1 MEGITMNRFVYGL
14 LAAGMLALTPQ
25 VSRATDDLSR
35 TVSNVWTRV
44 REEGGRAWMVGR
56 IKAAFADR
64 KDIPGRLIRVRLK
77 GDVVQLAGFVPDQ
90 SVSEA
95 AEAIARDLAKPTEV
109 VAFWAEDSSM
119 GAEEPY
125 KTHVGEKTD
134 DAMLK
139 AKVLVSLNSPAV
151 SPQFKG
157 AEILHVQVVQGA
169 VVIYIVADEP
179 STFDLDPYVK
189 PIAGVLSCTLHV
201 VEAY

>member
-1 MEGITMNRFVYGL
+1 MKRSSLSL
-14 LAAGMLALTPQ
+14 LAFVVLAACPAVPAL
-25 VSRATDDLSR
+25 ADDLGQ
-35 TVSNVWTRV
+35 TVSSVWTRV
-44 REEGGRAWMVGR
+44 REESGRAWMIGR

-64 KDIPGRLIRVRLK
+64 KDIPGRLIRVRLH
-77 GDVVQLAGFVPDQ
+77 GEVVQLAGFVPDRAA
-90 SVSEA
+90 SEA
-95 AEAIARDLAKPTEV
+95 AETIARDLAKPTEV
-109 VAFWAEDSSM
+109 VAFWAEDASI

-151 SPQFKG
+151 APQFKG

-169 VVIYIVADEP
+169 VTIYIVADEAC
-179 STFDLDPYVK
+179 SFDLDPYVK
-189 PIAGVLSCTLHV
+189 PIAGVVSCTTKV